1 MYSDTGLI
9 IFSRYNSCRLY
20 GKALI
25 KICDRPLLGRVI
37 DIAKQLKKKY
47 PIIVATTAKKSDDII
62 ESFALKEE
70 VKVFRG
76 SENNVLKRALDCC
89 DFFGLKRFARICGD
103 RPFYSSKLIE
113 DLINLHIKFDLDL
126 ATNSLT
132 KTFPYGLTA
141 EVLGVECLKIIKSQT
156 KNSSYLEHITS
167 YIYNNTQKFRIKNI
181 SSIIKD
187 IENLNFAVD
196 VIDDI
201 KKSEWLLSKVSSK
214 KKYNLNELV
223 KYLKKYEKNL

>member
-89 DFFGLKRFARICGD
+89 DFFGLKVKAK
-103 RPFYSSKLIE
+103 SAS
-113 DLINLHIKFDLDL
+113 
-126 ATNSLT
+126 
-132 KTFPYGLTA
+132 
-141 EVLGVECLKIIKSQT
+141 LKICFFLKI
-156 KNSSYLEHITS
+156 
-167 YIYNNTQKFRIKNI
+167 RIFLWK
-181 SSIIKD
+181 
-187 IENLNFAVD
+187 
-196 VIDDI
+196 
-201 KKSEWLLSKVSSK
+201 LLF
-214 KKYNLNELV
+214 
-223 KYLKKYEKNL
+223 